1 MAGAMQ
7 AAPLGLPAL
16 SSAVNPLNIP
26 GDYFH
31 PAWTVKPAA
40 HGSTRNSTRSDAE
53 GPAGQPTAERQVA

>member
-16 SSAVNPLNIP
+16 SSAVNPLNIL

-31 PAWTVKPAA
+31 PARTVKPAA
-40 HGSTRNSTRSDAE
+40 HGSTRSDAE